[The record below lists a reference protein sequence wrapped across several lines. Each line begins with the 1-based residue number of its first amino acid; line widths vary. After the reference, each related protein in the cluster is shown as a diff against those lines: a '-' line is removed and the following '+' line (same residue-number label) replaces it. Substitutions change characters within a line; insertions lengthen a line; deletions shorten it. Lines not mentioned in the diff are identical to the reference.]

1 MPFPPAFMDNLTARS
16 DIVDIV
22 GGYVALKKR
31 GGDYWGCCPFHNEK
45 TPSFHVVPE
54 RQMYYCFGCK
64 KGGGVINFIMEIE
77 NLPYPDAV
85 RFLAKRAGLEVPESN
100 QDFHESRQ
108 RARLLSLNRDAARFY
123 HQLLKAPE
131 GQAVRD
137 YLQRRRILWKT
148 AVRFGMGASL
158 DRWDVLLNAMT
169 RKGYSKEEL
178 LKAGLI
184 VPTKNGG
191 FCDKFRNRLMLP
203 VIDIRGDVVAF
214 GSRVLD
220 KSEPKYMNSPDTPV
234 YSKRKILYGMNL
246 AKNTKR
252 PNFLMCEGNLDVV
265 TLHQAGIDNAVASMG
280 TALTEEQAHLVNR
293 FRKKEL
299 VFCYDN
305 DNAGEIATTRAL
317 ELLRDAGFTVRI
329 LQLPK
334 RRTESGELVK
344 QDPDDYIK
352 FQGVDAFERLLSGSE
367 RAADYRMSQIAG
379 KYDLTTDEGRLE
391 YSKEVSKFLLTLD
404 DDVERDIYIQRAAE
418 AAGVD
423 AEAISIRVKQIMGE
437 YLHEN
442 RSSHSVV
449 YPGASETGREGYFT
463 RNEINRTTQ
472 RYQPKERDFRYDNV
486 RSARAEEGL
495 IRLLLMDDSLFPEP
509 LPLSPG
515 DFSSPILSKA
525 FFTLWDARRNG
536 YPVSFH
542 QLSEALTQEEISHI
556 TAVCQGPE
564 SSENASR
571 ALSDYIRVIREE
583 ADKRSGRTDGDILE
597 SAQRKY
603 KKQKPKGGK
612 KL

>member
-379 KYDLTTDEGRLE
+379 KYDLTTDEGRLQ
-391 YSKEVSKFLLTLD
+391 YSQEVSAFIITLD
-404 DDVERDIYIQRAAE
+404 NSVERDIYTHRAADAAGVAPEAMRELVQRAAKN
-418 AAGVD
+418 A
-423 AEAISIRVKQIMGE
+423 
-437 YLHEN
+437 Y
-442 RSSHSVV
+442 SSRRK
-449 YPGASETGREGYFT
+449 REL
-463 RNEINRTTQ
+463 RRELNPATQ
-472 RYQPKERDFRYDNV
+472 LVQPAERDFRYDNV

-509 LPLSPG
+509 LPLAPG
-515 DFSSPILSKA
+515 DFSSPVLRKA

-542 QLSEALTQEEISHI
+542 QLSETLTQQEMSHI
-556 TAVCQGPE
+556 TAVYQGPE

-603 KKQKPKGGK
+603 KKQKPKGGI

>member
-1 MPFPPAFMDNLTARS
+1 MPFPAAFMDNLIARS

-22 GGYVALKKR
+22 GGYVTLQKK
-31 GGDYWGCCPFHNEK
+31 GKDYWACCPFHNEK
-45 TPSFHVVPE
+45 TPSFSVSPDK
-54 RQMYYCFGCK
+54 QIFYCFGCK
-64 KGGGVINFIMEIE
+64 KGGDVINFIREIE

-100 QDFHESRQ
+100 QSYDESRQ

-169 RKGYSKEEL
+169 RRGYSKQEL
-178 LKAGLI
+178 LDAGL
-184 VPTKNGG
+184 VVRNQRGG
-191 FCDKFRNRLMLP
+191 LYDKFRNRLMLP

-280 TALTEEQAHLVNR
+280 TALTEEQARLVDR

-329 LQLPK
+329 LQLPR

-379 KYDLTTDEGRLE
+379 KYDLTTDEGRLQ
-391 YSKEVSKFLLTLD
+391 YSQEASAFIITLD
-404 DDVERDIYIQRAAE
+404 NSVERDIYTHRAAE
-418 AAGVD
+418 AAGV
-423 AEAISIRVKQIMGE
+423 APEAM
-437 YLHEN
+437 
-442 RSSHSVV
+442 
-449 YPGASETGREGYFT
+449 RELVQRAAKNAYSGQ
-463 RNEINRTTQ
+463 RKRELRRELNPATQ
-472 RYQPKERDFRYDNV
+472 FVQPTERAFRYDNV

-495 IRLLLMDDSLFPEP
+495 IRLLLMDESRFPEP
-509 LPLSPG
+509 LPLSPE
-515 DFSSPILSKA
+515 DFSSPVLRKA
-525 FFTLWDARRNG
+525 FFTLWGIRQNG
-536 YPVSFH
+536 LPVSFH

-564 SSENASR
+564 SPENASK

-597 SAQRKY
+597 LAQRKY
-603 KKQKPKGGK
+603 KKQKPKGGTE
-612 KL
+612 L

>member
-184 VPTKNGG
+184 VPTRNGG
-191 FCDKFRNRLMLP
+191 FRDKFRNRLMLP

-317 ELLRDAGFTVRI
+317 ELLRTAGFTIRI
-329 LQLPK
+329 LQLPR

-379 KYDLTTDEGRLE
+379 KYDLTTDEGRLQ
-391 YSKEVSKFLLTLD
+391 YSQEVSAFIITLD
-404 DDVERDIYIQRAAE
+404 NSVERDIYTHRAADAAGVAPEAMRELVQRAAKN
-418 AAGVD
+418 A
-423 AEAISIRVKQIMGE
+423 
-437 YLHEN
+437 Y
-442 RSSHSVV
+442 SSQRK
-449 YPGASETGREGYFT
+449 REL
-463 RNEINRTTQ
+463 RRELNPATQ
-472 RYQPKERDFRYDNV
+472 FVQPAERDFRYENV

-495 IRLLLMDDSLFPEP
+495 IRLLPMDDSLFPEP
-509 LPLSPG
+509 LPLAPG
-515 DFSSPILSKA
+515 DFSSPVLRKA

-542 QLSEALTQEEISHI
+542 VLSEALTQQEMSHI
-556 TAVCQGPE
+556 TAVYQGPE

-603 KKQKPKGGK
+603 KKQKPKGGI

>member
-1 MPFPPAFMDNLTARS
+1 MAFPAAFMDNLIARS

-22 GGYVALKKR
+22 GSYVALNKR

-45 TPSFHVVPE
+45 TPSFHVVPD

-64 KGGGVINFIMEIE
+64 KGGGVLNFIMEIE
-77 NLPYPDAV
+77 NLPYADAV
-85 RFLAKRAGLEVPESN
+85 RFLARRAGLEVPEDN
-100 QDFHESRQ
+100 QTRDESRQ
-108 RARLLSLNRDAARFY
+108 RARLLDLNRDAARFY

-158 DRWDVLLNAMT
+158 EAWDVLLKAMT
-169 RKGYSKEEL
+169 AKGYTKEEL
-178 LKAGLI
+178 FNAGLI
-184 VPTKNGG
+184 RPTKNGG

-252 PNFLMCEGNLDVV
+252 PNFLLCEGNLDVV

-280 TALTEEQAHLVNR
+280 TALTEEQARLVDR

-305 DNAGEIATTRAL
+305 DNAGEIATSRAL
-317 ELLRDAGFTVRI
+317 DLLRDAGFTIRI
-329 LQLPK
+329 LQLPR
-334 RRTESGELVK
+334 RRTESGEYVK

-367 RAADYRMSQIAG
+367 RAADYRMSQIAA
-379 KYDLTTDEGRLE
+379 KHDLKTDEGRLA
-391 YSKEVSKFLLTLD
+391 YSEEVSEFIATLD
-404 DDVERDIYIQRAAE
+404 NSVERDIYTHRAAE
-418 AAGVD
+418 AAGVTKT
-423 AEAISIRVKQIMGE
+423 AMSELVQRAAKTAYSRQRKQE
-437 YLHEN
+437 L
-442 RSSHSVV
+442 R
-449 YPGASETGREGYFT
+449 REL
-463 RNEINRTTQ
+463 NPATQ
-472 RYQPKERDFRYDNV
+472 LVQPKERAFRYENV
-486 RSARAEEGL
+486 RSARAEAGL
-495 IRLLLMDDSLFPEP
+495 IRLLLMDDSLFPNP
-509 LPLSPG
+509 LPLSPD
-515 DFSSPILSKA
+515 DFSAPVLGKA
-525 FFTLWDARRNG
+525 FFTLWDARQHG
-536 YPVSFH
+536 FPVSFH
-542 QLSEALTQEEISHI
+542 LLSGALTQDEISHI
-556 TAVCQGPE
+556 TAVCQEPE
-564 SSENASR
+564 SPENASK

-583 ADKRSGRTDGDILE
+583 ADRRSGRTEEDVLLR
-597 SAQRKY
+597 AQRKY
-603 KKQKPKGGK
+603 QKRK